1 MKTFN
6 IKVILKITLVLICT
20 SFCPINNKASEAL
33 SRFENKSQIKN
44 KVNDSRS
51 IAEDSIDFMN
61 WYHNFSDTLI
71 DLKKLSPSTN
81 GNESL
86 LLTDN
91 AKKKNISSDK
101 VSIEA
106 KPRKLAYVFIELLI
120 KRLSLMLN
128 K

>member
-6 IKVILKITLVLICT
+6 IKVILKITLVIICT
-20 SFCPINNKASEAL
+20 SFCPSNNKASEAL

-44 KVNDSRS
+44 KVKDSRS
-51 IAEDSIDFMN
+51 IAEDSIHLMN
-61 WYHNFSDTLI
+61 WYDNFSDTLI

-91 AKKKNISSDK
+91 VKKKNISSDK